1 MKWNKISNNETR
13 FTFTE
18 WFQNFSTNRTSR
30 DNIHEIFGGLLTLYL
45 NSHSV
50 NGRVE
55 RIVHHLNFVFST
67 LRSLQCKDCY
77 FCSCSIDVF
86 LNATLIKTLWNRC
99 VEVNLYTMVR
109 EEELLMNRKTT
120 LWNVPSRL
128 YCHTKVILLPS
139 KTSNGS
145 GGFAV
150 NDGLNS
156 TKRKKINIVWKAQ
169 IFQPIK

>member
-55 RIVHHLNFVFST
+55 SIVDHLNFVFST

-99 VEVNLYTMVR
+99 VEVYVKFVHNDAGGRAAAEPKGNTVKR
-109 EEELLMNRKTT
+109 
-120 LWNVPSRL
+120 SI
-128 YCHTKVILLPS
+128 KVVLPH
-139 KTSNGS
+139 KGDIVT
-145 GGFAV
+145 FQ
-150 NDGLNS
+150 
-156 TKRKKINIVWKAQ
+156 NIERIWRICCKWWS
-169 IFQPIK
+169 